1 MFDISWLGWGML
13 ALLTFWCIGAYN
25 RLMSLRN
32 AITTAYAQLDEH
44 LSARANT
51 CAKLLAILRPLL
63 SNEQAT
69 FDALEAAQAEAQAA
83 AQAVRARPY
92 AGDPVASLGVASAVH
107 AAALTRLMSLLDHHA
122 ELREHAELFA
132 LVDELKMIE
141 RQRSFTRQ
149 LFNQAVGR
157 FNEAITQFPTRILAS
172 IYGFR
177 EARSL

>member
-1 MFDISWLGWGML
+1 MFDLSWLGWGML

-69 FDALEAAQAEAQAA
+69 FDALDAAQAEAQAA

-149 LFNQAVGR
+149 LFNQAVGH

-172 IYGFR
+172 VYGFR

>member
-1 MFDISWLGWGML
+1 MFDLSWLGWGIL
-13 ALLTFWCIGAYN
+13 ALLVFWSIGAYN

-51 CAKLLAILRPLL
+51 CAKLLALVRPLL

-69 FDALEAAQAEAQAA
+69 FDALDAAQAEAQAA

-141 RQRSFTRQ
+141 RQRSFARQ

-172 IYGFR
+172 LFGFR

>member
-1 MFDISWLGWGML
+1 MFDLSWLGWGVL

-69 FDALEAAQAEAQAA
+69 FDALDAAQAEAQAA

-172 IYGFR
+172 VYGFR

>member
-1 MFDISWLGWGML
+1 MFEISWLGWGML

-44 LSARANT
+44 LSARANN

-172 IYGFR
+172 VYGFR

>member
-1 MFDISWLGWGML
+1 MFDLSWLGWGIL
-13 ALLTFWCIGAYN
+13 ALLVFWCIGAYN

-44 LSARANT
+44 LSARAST
-51 CAKLLAILRPLL
+51 CAKLLGLLRPLL

-69 FDALEAAQAEAQAA
+69 FDALDAAQVEAQAA

-92 AGDPVASLGVASAVH
+92 ASDPVASLGVASAVH